1 MFLQILSLNNIF
13 CDKFMTI
20 FCRVNILLR
29 TPDSALLPYKLT
41 EGLCPPPTPESTK
54 EKKALQEKVQCVQ
67 SELHKRKKEFYEE
80 AKRKRIETSEV
91 CVNKACDEKRANVD
105 ETIDDKRSSDNNT
118 CDYKKE
124 TIGDQCSENRENI
137 SEIFVD
143 QKAHV
148 SEMSTPIDKK
158 DLDMDCEVSSS
169 ITNNL

>member
-1 MFLQILSLNNIF
+1 M
-13 CDKFMTI
+13 
-20 FCRVNILLR
+20 
-29 TPDSALLPYKLT
+29 T

-80 AKRKRIETSEV
+80 AKRKRIEISEV
-91 CVNKACDEKRANVD
+91 CINKACDDEKRANIDERCDDKMVNVNESCDDKIANVD
-105 ETIDDKRSSDNNT
+105 ETIDDKRTSDNNT

-124 TIGDQCSENRENI
+124 SIGDQCSENRENI

-158 DLDMDCEVSSS
+158 DLDMDCEVSST